1 MRKALSMAILL
12 AITGD
17 PGTHVQGRCTV
28 DPTAQTVEI
37 DTAVPYE
44 RSFAAAGLRCTF
56 EADGR
61 AVVEVEKNGS
71 RSRAATNGGRINI
84 DVR

>member
-1 MRKALSMAILL
+1 MAILL

-17 PGTHVQGRCTV
+17 PGTHVQGQCIV
-28 DPTAQTVEI
+28 DPDSATVEI
-37 DTAVPYE
+37 DTGVPYQ

-56 EADGR
+56 QADGR

-71 RSRAATNGGRINI
+71 RSRSATNGGRINV